1 MDAEV
6 FEKKEYVAC
15 MGKLEVFS
23 PIWAMEVRRDD
34 KTHTKPMG
42 IESSKN
48 ISFQGQ
54 EWEMYMQAKVCNELI
69 SMVYILEWGSVV
81 PRG

>member
-1 MDAEV
+1 M
-6 FEKKEYVAC
+6 
-15 MGKLEVFS
+15 
-23 PIWAMEVRRDD
+23 RRDD
-34 KTHTKPMG
+34 KAHTKPMG

-69 SMVYILEWGSVV
+69 SMVYILQ
-81 PRG
+81 